1 MNCAEFQELL
11 PEVIDSPRTVE
22 QEAHL
27 KSCPLCSE
35 LVAELDLISREAP
48 QLQEFADPNP
58 RVWNSIEIALR
69 QEGLIREPSHGL
81 ELVPPVRRRWTLAWL
96 TPVAAVAA
104 LAVGVFIYQN
114 NARDTRP
121 VAQVTTSAPATM
133 TSMQTGKNLR
143 SLNNSNRSSEDQQL
157 LEAVGSRSPA
167 VQAQYASNLQ
177 NVDAYIRDAEA
188 SAQADP
194 NDEEAQQI
202 VMDAYEQRA
211 TVYEMA
217 LDRSLP

>member
-1 MNCAEFQELL
+1 MNCTEFQEVL
-11 PEVIDSPRTVE
+11 PEVLESGRTAE

-27 KSCPLCSE
+27 KSCPVCSS
-35 LVAELDLISREAP
+35 LLAELDLIAGEAQQLREDVEP
-48 QLQEFADPNP
+48 SP

-69 QEGLIREPSHGL
+69 LEGIIREPRPVPSL
-81 ELVPPVRRRWTLAWL
+81 APPVSRHWTLTWL
-96 TPVAAVAA
+96 APVTALVLVGFGIFVYQRGSGAPQPVAHLPAVAS
-104 LAVGVFIYQN
+104 AV
-114 NARDTRP
+114 
-121 VAQVTTSAPATM
+121 VANLQTS
-133 TSMQTGKNLR
+133 KNLPGV
-143 SLNNSNRSSEDQQL
+143 NNSEDQQL
-157 LEAVGSRSPA
+157 LAAVGSRAPA
-167 VQAQYASNLQ
+167 MQAQYASNLR
-177 NVDAYIRDAEA
+177 NVNAYIRDAEE

>member
-1 MNCAEFQELL
+1 MNCAEFQEFL
-11 PEVIDSPRTVE
+11 PDVIDGGRTAE

-27 KSCPLCSE
+27 RSCLLC
-35 LVAELDLISREAP
+35 AELIAELNLISSEAP
-48 QLQEFADPNP
+48 QLAEFAEPNL

-69 QEGLIREPSHGL
+69 REGLIREPQRGL
-81 ELVPPVRRRWTLAWL
+81 ELVPPVKRSWTLAWL
-96 TPVAAVAA
+96 APVAA
-104 LAVGVFIYQN
+104 LAVLAVGVFVYQRG
-114 NARDTRP
+114 AHEHQP
-121 VAQVTTSAPATM
+121 VAQVPISVPAAVTNL
-133 TSMQTGKNLR
+133 QAGRNLKNV
-143 SLNNSNRSSEDQQL
+143 NNMNDDRQL

-167 VQAQYASNLQ
+167 MQAQYASNLQ
-177 NVDAYIRDAEA
+177 NVNAYIRDAEE

-211 TVYEMA
+211 AVYEMA